1 MYQQP
6 THQFQKLLIRTES
19 QMGGIG
25 ENEWLVLG
33 AVQCRTLNFGFL
45 AFFFCGLFTNGTA
58 KIKRTKLGGRRV
70 ETRKISRSPEGV
82 ITAHLPTAH
91 ALRLLATQE

>member
-45 AFFFCGLFTNGTA
+45 AFFLVDCLQMEQQ
-58 KIKRTKLGGRRV
+58 R
-70 ETRKISRSPEGV
+70 
-82 ITAHLPTAH
+82 
-91 ALRLLATQE
+91 LRGQN